1 MGIRTRLPIKVFL
14 PWDSD
19 IGKLEREGK
28 EAFIFFGVNHHLLHG
43 DFKKKKTGIFLG
55 EMVKRK

>member
-43 DFKKKKTGIFLG
+43 DFKKKKDWD
-55 EMVKRK
+55 VSW